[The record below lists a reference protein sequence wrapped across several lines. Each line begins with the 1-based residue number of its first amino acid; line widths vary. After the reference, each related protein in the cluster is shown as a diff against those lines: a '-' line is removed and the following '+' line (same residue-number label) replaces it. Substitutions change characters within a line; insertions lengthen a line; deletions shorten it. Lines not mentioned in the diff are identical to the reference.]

1 MKVEYLSPSP
11 LPIYSSASTGEEG
24 MPCGQ
29 GLCMASFYVI
39 RLWNYMNREIYAN
52 NTYHLPPSKMK
63 RRIPEVILITSYSK
77 LGRAGAM

>member
-1 MKVEYLSPSP
+1 
-11 LPIYSSASTGEEG
+11 
-24 MPCGQ
+24 
-29 GLCMASFYVI
+29 MASFYVI

-52 NTYHLPPSKMK
+52 TYHLSYPPSKRK

>member
-1 MKVEYLSPSP
+1 
-11 LPIYSSASTGEEG
+11 
-24 MPCGQ
+24 
-29 GLCMASFYVI
+29 MASFYVI
-39 RLWNYMNREIYAN
+39 RLWNYMNREIYA